1 MARTYSINVSEVR
14 EVLFAGR
21 IVTTGIYKQPVHGEV
36 SVGKLGVAGDAQAD
50 LTVHGGLDKAVYFYP
65 REHYSLWEQ
74 ILKSG
79 DLPPGSFGEN
89 ITSEGITEA
98 ELYVGDVLRIGT
110 AILQVLQ
117 PRSPCYKLQ
126 LKFSRADMVAQFV
139 RLGLPGWYASV
150 LQPGQF
156 SAGDSIEVV
165 SKAPERITISEIWRY
180 SLVSHPDAETLDRIM
195 HLNLLPRFWKERI
208 ARA

>member
-1 MARTYSINVSEVR
+1 MAQTYSINVSQVR
-14 EVLFAGR
+14 EVPFAGR
-21 IVTTGIYKQPVHGEV
+21 TVATGIYKQPVHGEI
-36 SVGKLGVAGDAQAD
+36 SVGELGLIGDAQAD

-65 REHYSLWEQ
+65 REHYPPWEK
-74 ILKSG
+74 LLHSK

-89 ITSEGITEA
+89 ITCEGLTET

-110 AILQVLQ
+110 AVLQVLQ

-126 LKFSRADMVAQFV
+126 MKFGRADMVAQFV
-139 RLGLPGWYASV
+139 KLGLPGWYASV

-156 SAGDSIEVV
+156 STGDPIEVV

-180 SLVSHPDAETLDRIM
+180 SLVSNPDVETLDRIM
-195 HLNLLPRFWKERI
+195 QLNLLPAFWKERI
-208 ARA
+208 ARN